1 METAVDALLRLGL
14 QLRDSGCYAPAA
26 KCLLA
31 VCRSNALP
39 ATIATA
45 RLLLGQLLLDHTREL
60 SQAKEHLTAA
70 VRQRHVEAACRFLRC
85 LVGGIPELCTVLVWS
100 YRV

>member
-1 METAVDALLRLGL
+1 MDAAVDALLRLAL
-14 QLRDSGCYAPAA
+14 QLRDSGCYVPAA

-39 ATIATA
+39 ATMATA

-60 SQAKEHLTAA
+60 SEAKEHLTAA
-70 VRQRHVEAACRFLRC
+70 VRQRRC
-85 LVGGIPELCTVLVWS
+85 EDCSLSLP
-100 YRV
+100 